1 MIHSEP
7 GSAAPRQGRARPTYQ
22 AIPQHL
28 HDPHIRQIDFR
39 VPKKTRA
46 TRRPSALAARGP
58 ASHTELSKT
67 IRTVPTYRF
76 YNRIARLLRASSE
89 AALFLMAC
97 MQSQWVR
104 SSRTNPTKA
113 SPQTG
118 PTAQFGR
125 LDGSA
130 VTVID
135 IQVEQV
141 TMKWDRS
148 LKASSRV
155 DWNERRDAIV
165 IGFSHGSG
173 FCSFEPTTD

>member
-1 MIHSEP
+1 MILSEP

-76 YNRIARLLRASSE
+76 YNRIARLLRASPE
-89 AALFLMAC
+89 AAVFLMAC
-97 MQSQWVR
+97 VRSRWVR

-113 SPQTG
+113 SPQRG

-148 LKASSRV
+148 LKASS
-155 DWNERRDAIV
+155 
-165 IGFSHGSG
+165 
-173 FCSFEPTTD
+173 